1 MSVPCSLKCRNKSF
15 LGNCKKF
22 GTVRDWLR
30 AMDNEIGGSRRGN
43 DGCEV
48 VVRCTEQTH
57 G

>member
-1 MSVPCSLKCRNKSF
+1 MSVLCSLKCRNKSF
-15 LGNCKKF
+15 LGNCKRF

-30 AMDNEIGGSRRGN
+30 GISDGSRRGN

-48 VVRCTEQTH
+48 VVRCSEFTQ

>member
-48 VVRCTEQTH
+48 VVRCSEFTQ
-57 G
+57 